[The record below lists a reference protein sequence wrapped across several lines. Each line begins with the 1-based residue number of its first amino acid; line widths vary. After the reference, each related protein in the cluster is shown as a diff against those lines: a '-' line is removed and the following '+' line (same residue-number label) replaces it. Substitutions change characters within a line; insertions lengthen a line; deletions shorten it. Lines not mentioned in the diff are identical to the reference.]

1 MSIEDPRPGDRFRVT
16 FEGTYRAAPGRL
28 HVGESAGLPWDW
40 FMEHAVKVERI
51 GPELVPGAL
60 YVDADGRGW
69 EASCMHLH
77 SVPESQAGLV
87 RFDQAHT
94 LPGLR
99 RARLVADEDA

>member
-16 FEGTYRAAPGRL
+16 FEGTYRGAPGRL
-28 HVGESAGLPWDW
+28 HVGESAGLPWG
-40 FMEHAVKVERI
+40 FTEHAVSVERI
-51 GPELVPGAL
+51 GPEIVPGAL

-69 EASCMHLH
+69 EASRHHLH
-77 SVPESQAGLV
+77 PVPTSQAGLV

-99 RARLVADEDA
+99 RARLVPDEDA